1 VASERIKS
9 LVSNMFLPDEVDVSI
24 AKKDHSNYDLEAY
37 CRLEGGRID
46 KVFATRLLNL
56 SDEVFKAFKNGLP
69 REYLV
74 LVDEV
79 RSALMTDK
87 VGARYAYMVRVYY
100 SNELKLYYASSYGY
114 YDRFNELTEHY
125 KKIVESLNDVL
136 WDSIKYVEYKA
147 AEYLV
152 EEVKN
157 KIFSFYSRIP
167 PKYLDVTVYDNE
179 VFIYTA
185 AQLIGRLIGKK
196 GATINQLQ
204 QLISRR
210 VKVYEAKYLTDLYSQ
225 EHPEV
230 PKDPEV
236 LRMVGEAI
244 RLLGELEKKGVT
256 VQQIL
261 KLKEEM
267 ISPDDYRVGEGETW

>member
-9 LVSNMFLPDEVDVSI
+9 LISNMFLPDEVDAHI
-24 AKKDHSNYDLEAY
+24 AKQHPQAYDVEAY
-37 CRLEGGRID
+37 LRLEGGRID

-56 SDEVFKAFKNGLP
+56 SDDVFKTFKNGLP

-74 LVDEV
+74 LVDEI
-79 RSALMTDK
+79 RGALMTDK
-87 VGARYAYMVRVYY
+87 VGTRYAYMVRVYD
-100 SNELKLYYASSYGY
+100 SNELKLYYTSSYGY

-157 KIFSFYSRIP
+157 RIFSFYSRIP

-179 VFIYTA
+179 VFIYA
-185 AQLIGRLIGKK
+185 PMQLIGRIIGKK

-204 QLISRR
+204 QLINRR

-225 EHPEV
+225 EYPEF

-236 LRMVGEAI
+236 LKMVGEVVK
-244 RLLGELEKKGVT
+244 LLSQLEKKGVT

-261 KLKEEM
+261 KMKEEM
-267 ISPDDYRVGEGETW
+267 LSPDDYRVEEGETW